1 MDIEQFRDDDRG
13 YLTWTAAH
21 ATGYVINVQRS
32 LNPSD
37 ARLHRADCYTINGRP
52 AGATPGPGRTSRS
65 APDQPGPCRTG
76 HTPISEQKSCA
87 VAHVGHPCKPEQ
99 RHSGSCDRP
108 GKAPS
113 NLSGTTTDMVNCR
126 L

>member
-52 AGATPGPGRTSRS
+52 ARGNTWTGPYIKV
-65 APDQPGPCRTG
+65 C
-76 HTPISEQKSCA
+76 
-87 VAHVGHPCKPEQ
+87 
-99 RHSGSCDRP
+99 SGSAWPLQDWAHANLRAEVVRCGACRP
-108 GKAPS
+108 P
-113 NLSGTTTDMVNCR
+113 V
-126 L
+126 